1 MPREPELG
9 ESNGIRAQFKSLP
22 AEVRTTDM
30 ADEDPLQARYATS
43 HELMDLVRYT
53 AETLSLDFT
62 RWGEEYVTGPGLYVL
77 IVADID
83 FGDYTDPLGAN
94 TWPVEQC
101 RVVSDQPGA
110 FLDAARDVAL
120 SRDGAVVI
128 AVDGTLQEQ
137 MVRVR
142 NLDDAE
148 ADRGDG
154 IVAADWMGTKHL
166 SALEASTRDQVLWAV
181 TLSEENGRVTTFLDG
196 EYRDYEHEDL
206 GGRWR
211 PD

>member
-1 MPREPELG
+1 MG
-9 ESNGIRAQFKSLP
+9 E
-22 AEVRTTDM
+22 D
-30 ADEDPLQARYATS
+30 DPLRARYATS

-53 AETLSLDFT
+53 AETLSLEFT
-62 RWGEEYVTGPGLYVL
+62 RWGEPYVTGPGLYVL

-83 FGDYTDPLGAN
+83 YGEYTDPLGAN
-94 TWPVEQC
+94 TWPVERC
-101 RVVSDQPGA
+101 RVVGDEPEA

-128 AVDGTLQEQ
+128 AADGTIQEQ

-142 NLDDAE
+142 NLDRAE

-166 SALEASTRDQVLWAV
+166 SALEASTREQVLWAV
-181 TLSEENGRVTTFLDG
+181 TLSEEDGRVTTFLDG
-196 EYRDYEHEDL
+196 EYRDYERDDL

-211 PD
+211 PE

>member
-1 MPREPELG
+1 MTDDYSL
-9 ESNGIRAQFKSLP
+9 RA
-22 AEVRTTDM
+22 E
-30 ADEDPLQARYATS
+30 YATS
-43 HELMDLVRYT
+43 QGLMDMVRYT
-53 AETLSLDFT
+53 AETLSLEFD
-62 RWGEEYVTGPGLYVL
+62 RWGEQYVTGPGLYVL

-83 FGDYTDPLGAN
+83 FGNYTDPLGAN
-94 TWPVEQC
+94 TWPIDRCQ
-101 RVVSDQPGA
+101 VVSERPEA
-110 FLDAARDVAL
+110 FLETARDVAF

-128 AVDGTLQEQ
+128 AGDGTIQEQ

-142 NLDDAE
+142 NLSREE
-148 ADRGDG
+148 ADLEGET

>member
-1 MPREPELG
+1 ME
-9 ESNGIRAQFKSLP
+9 
-22 AEVRTTDM
+22 D
-30 ADEDPLQARYATS
+30 DDPLQAQYATS
-43 HELMDLVRYT
+43 QKLMDLVRYT

-62 RWGEEYVTGPGLYVL
+62 RWDEPYVTGPGLYVL

-83 FGDYTDPLGAN
+83 FGEYTDPLGAN
-94 TWPVEQC
+94 SWPVGRC
-101 RVVSDQPGA
+101 RVVGEQPEA

-120 SRDGAVVI
+120 SQDGAVVI
-128 AVDGTLQEQ
+128 AADGTIQEQ

-142 NLDDAE
+142 NLDRAATDH
-148 ADRGDG
+148 GGG
-154 IVAADWMGTKHL
+154 IVAAEWMGTKHL

-181 TLSEENGRVTTFLDG
+181 TLSEEDGRVTTFLDG
-196 EYRDYEHEDL
+196 EYRDYERDDL

>member
-1 MPREPELG
+1 MTDDYSL
-9 ESNGIRAQFKSLP
+9 RA
-22 AEVRTTDM
+22 E
-30 ADEDPLQARYATS
+30 YATS
-43 HELMDLVRYT
+43 QELMDLVRYT
-53 AETLSLDFT
+53 AETLSLVFD
-62 RWGEEYVTGPGLYVL
+62 RWGEQYVAGPGLYVL

-83 FGDYTDPLGAN
+83 FGEYTDPLGAN
-94 TWPVEQC
+94 TWPIEQC
-101 RVVSDQPGA
+101 QVVSDDPEA
-110 FLDAARDVAL
+110 FLEAARDVAF

-128 AVDGTLQEQ
+128 AGDGTIQEQ

-142 NLDDAE
+142 NLSAAE
-148 ADRGDG
+148 EGSKEG

-181 TLSEENGRVTTFLDG
+181 TLSEEDGRVTTFLDG
-196 EYRDYEHEDL
+196 SYRDYKREEL